1 MEPST
6 LIETKQILLHNK
18 SLYEK
23 HYDITISDELL
34 SYIVDITSLY
44 LPNLFFPDKALDVL
58 DNSCVIAKNKLTKL
72 DINKTIETYYKI
84 NVNLSSKREVVL
96 SKIKEKISGQETAIE
111 KIMNSLSLIDHA
123 IYDKDKPILN
133 LLFLGPSGV
142 GKTEISKII
151 GEVYFSKE
159 NIIYL
164 DMSSYQELNAINNLI
179 GFSSQDNNTK
189 LVREL
194 KSHPKSLIILER
206 SVPVCV
212 IIIYIFFIIPL
223 RNLIVSFL
231 I

>member
-96 SKIKEKISGQETAIE
+96 NKIKEKISGQETAIE
-111 KIMNSLSLIDHA
+111 KI
-123 IYDKDKPILN
+123 
-133 LLFLGPSGV
+133 
-142 GKTEISKII
+142 TER
-151 GEVYFSKE
+151 Y
-159 NIIYL
+159 
-164 DMSSYQELNAINNLI
+164 
-179 GFSSQDNNTK
+179 
-189 LVREL
+189 
-194 KSHPKSLIILER
+194 
-206 SVPVCV
+206 
-212 IIIYIFFIIPL
+212 
-223 RNLIVSFL
+223 
-231 I
+231 